1 MSKTY
6 WLITSNSI
14 PTPEKKEKT
23 LILHGVNAYEV
34 KELSKISD
42 KPVIFRLSE
51 ADLNEQNSY
60 FKKLS
65 FREKLRLYAKVYA
78 RLDKS
83 LKLAIPVISL
93 YLIAFIFVSTYL
105 LVDFSILMA
114 FAATGATAAAS
125 LCRLFNKDKI
135 YGNISSLLVGLGVGI
150 LISAVYFFL
159 DEKFSYQIIFLQK
172 DRVGNF
178 LTVISMILCFIG
190 YIRDMLDSIISEIR
204 SND

>member
-125 LCRLFNKDKI
+125 LCRLFNKDKV

>member
-1 MSKTY
+1 
-6 WLITSNSI
+6 
-14 PTPEKKEKT
+14 
-23 LILHGVNAYEV
+23 
-34 KELSKISD
+34 
-42 KPVIFRLSE
+42 
-51 ADLNEQNSY
+51 
-60 FKKLS
+60 
-65 FREKLRLYAKVYA
+65 
-78 RLDKS
+78 
-83 LKLAIPVISL
+83 
-93 YLIAFIFVSTYL
+93 
-105 LVDFSILMA
+105 MA

-125 LCRLFNKDKI
+125 LCRLFNKDKV

>member
-1 MSKTY
+1 M
-6 WLITSNSI
+6 
-14 PTPEKKEKT
+14 
-23 LILHGVNAYEV
+23 
-34 KELSKISD
+34 
-42 KPVIFRLSE
+42 
-51 ADLNEQNSY
+51 
-60 FKKLS
+60 
-65 FREKLRLYAKVYA
+65 
-78 RLDKS
+78 
-83 LKLAIPVISL
+83 AIPVISL

-125 LCRLFNKDKI
+125 LCRLFNKDKV

>member
-1 MSKTY
+1 
-6 WLITSNSI
+6 
-14 PTPEKKEKT
+14 
-23 LILHGVNAYEV
+23 
-34 KELSKISD
+34 
-42 KPVIFRLSE
+42 
-51 ADLNEQNSY
+51 
-60 FKKLS
+60 
-65 FREKLRLYAKVYA
+65 LYAKAYA

-83 LKLAIPVISL
+83 LKLAIPVITL
-93 YLIAFIFVSTYL
+93 YLIAFIFVSGYL

-125 LCRLFNKDKI
+125 LCRLFNKDKV

>member
-1 MSKTY
+1 M
-6 WLITSNSI
+6 
-14 PTPEKKEKT
+14 
-23 LILHGVNAYEV
+23 
-34 KELSKISD
+34 
-42 KPVIFRLSE
+42 
-51 ADLNEQNSY
+51 
-60 FKKLS
+60 
-65 FREKLRLYAKVYA
+65 YAKAYA

-83 LKLAIPVISL
+83 LKLAIPVITL
-93 YLIAFIFVSTYL
+93 YLIAFIFVSGYL

-125 LCRLFNKDKI
+125 LCRLFNKDKV

>member
-1 MSKTY
+1 M
-6 WLITSNSI
+6 
-14 PTPEKKEKT
+14 
-23 LILHGVNAYEV
+23 
-34 KELSKISD
+34 
-42 KPVIFRLSE
+42 
-51 ADLNEQNSY
+51 
-60 FKKLS
+60 
-65 FREKLRLYAKVYA
+65 YAKAYA

-83 LKLAIPVISL
+83 LKLAIPVITL
-93 YLIAFIFVSTYL
+93 YIIAFIFVSGYL

-125 LCRLFNKDKI
+125 LCRLFNKDKV